1 MRNPIAEIPSQM
13 LNFVDGKWRWIDHS
27 DAIAPN
33 TLIAFG
39 DFQADVGYLPHPL
52 QNVAVEIL
60 LYAYI
65 AAANTLTLTDEVA
78 IDGSTTLELKYL

>member
-1 MRNPIAEIPSQM
+1 M
-13 LNFVDGKWRWIDHS
+13 
-27 DAIAPN
+27 
-33 TLIAFG
+33 IAFG